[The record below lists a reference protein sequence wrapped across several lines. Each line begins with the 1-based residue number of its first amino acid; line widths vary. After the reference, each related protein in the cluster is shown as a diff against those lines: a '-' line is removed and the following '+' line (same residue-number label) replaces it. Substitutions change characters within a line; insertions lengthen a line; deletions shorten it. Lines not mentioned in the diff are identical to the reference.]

1 MVNSLE
7 IEITPKVEEN
17 SPLALVFIKPGYS
30 KSEVIQEVEGGFRD
44 IKASIFSKGI
54 FQFTR
59 EKANE
64 FYRHNQGKPI
74 FNTYS
79 GYISSGTVTYFI
91 VSGSKQENQE
101 DFYIKVRELANDI
114 RDRFGRKKE
123 GTSQRKGANPIHSSS
138 SFEEAKRELEILG
151 LELKIS

>member
-1 MVNSLE
+1 
-7 IEITPKVEEN
+7 
-17 SPLALVFIKPGYS
+17 VFIKPGYS
-30 KSEVIQEVEGGFRD
+30 RPEVIKEVEGGFRD
-44 IKASIFSKGI
+44 IKVSIISKGK

-59 EKANE
+59 EQADE
-64 FYRHNQGKPI
+64 FYQHNRGKPI
-74 FNTYS
+74 CNTHS
-79 GYISSGTVTYFI
+79 GYISSGPVTYFI

-101 DFYIKVRELANDI
+101 DFYKKVRGLAKEI
-114 RDRFGRKKE
+114 RDKFGRKKE